1 MSGKSEGERIRKCL
15 PLVNAPPTAHP
26 RFMPCRLILHIPAL
40 DASVRRAL
48 MFALTG
54 SQWLPPEEPVDFE
67 MSAESPSFLSE
78 LSPSVKSSSSPI
90 SRKSNKPRKSPKTFS
105 FDIVNSSSVSFLEV
119 LQLITLQAHTL
130 EECARM
136 HETHPTLDYENK
148 NLSSSLSIESYLKRL
163 LYVPHSLSDAW
174 ALQCYL
180 DGPLPSKG
188 SGENRGSILGL
199 LIALY
204 EHRSDNSSNATG
216 DSSHGD
222 KGLGGARFLVADGL
236 KWFLRFVHAL
246 VQGAHSISQAY
257 HCAHDGNLLSTDV
270 LDAQWTIDGQ
280 ITSLARGMLEGLQD
294 LCPSSILSSSNEED
308 SGMSSKNR
316 EASKAAQKRAMDAIR
331 KRQNTFA
338 KSLNKH

>member
-1 MSGKSEGERIRKCL
+1 
-15 PLVNAPPTAHP
+15 
-26 RFMPCRLILHIPAL
+26 
-40 DASVRRAL
+40 
-48 MFALTG
+48 
-54 SQWLPPEEPVDFE
+54 
-67 MSAESPSFLSE
+67 
-78 LSPSVKSSSSPI
+78 
-90 SRKSNKPRKSPKTFS
+90 
-105 FDIVNSSSVSFLEV
+105 
-119 LQLITLQAHTL
+119 
-130 EECARM
+130 M

-222 KGLGGARFLVADGL
+222 KGLGGARFLVADRF

-257 HCAHDGNLLSTDV
+257 HCAHDGNPLSTDV

-294 LCPSSILSSSNEED
+294 LWPSSKPSSSNEED

-316 EASKAAQKRAMDAIR
+316 EASKAAQKRAMEAIR

-338 KSLNKH
+338 KSLNIDEKDTSNEKERDLCIICKCDDDDENNGPLGYLSHVQRSRTIQLRAQAENQNNTKSCSKEYRVIGDKGCQVSNFSFLADFLRVRYVLTRKSFQSSKRLKAT